1 MKQLNLIVKEYFR
14 SFDEVEGGEKKRYE
28 GKGRHRNWIFPPL
41 SVREIAKEIFDQVRC
56 SASVKEYVKLPSIS
70 GEHLWRDLDLL
81 AGHEDNPE
89 RHLLGRIDRT
99 LTVAGRSVL
108 AVEIAHPHR
117 SRAAIEEKQEAVRML
132 LAKKERADRL
142 RSHLKR
148 IGQGEERRALVW
160 GAYSPMRDLSFL
172 SSLNRFFYQ
181 ARAGRRG
188 MRRWYNLI
196 DFDSTSSA
204 WSLQVFKRFKEVVP
218 LFGFFSFLV
227 FGAVWASNKGRAAW
241 GMVFLFLLA
250 IGLLITYVVKG
261 YLAYGERILSV
272 VVAGMQAWQS
282 LVQEAE
288 KVSEL
293 IASDPDLEKRYGK
306 HLVKTRSLLA
316 FSIEE
321 EEGQMIDLLRRL
333 PLQNWSYFFSH
344 AGRLLTLRALFE
356 EHKACLGEMIYELGY
371 LDVRLS
377 TATLLEEGRQ
387 GKGKNGYVFSEVL
400 EGKQP
405 KIEGREIWHPILSP
419 EEAVPNDIVMG
430 GEVDPRTILITG
442 PNAGGKSTYILAL
455 AAEVVMSQ
463 SLGIASAKKFV
474 HSVIDDLVTYVNPT
488 QNLAK
493 GLSLAE
499 AGFEMLKLHKKR
511 IEKSEGVVLAIVDEI
526 LNGVDPEVA
535 KRYSE
540 QILRGRHEKYAH
552 LLSVITTHYM
562 NLPKLAN
569 QLDRFVNKKVE
580 VHISG
585 RFIDYTY
592 KILEGVSDQN
602 IVGKML
608 ENKDLI

>member
-1 MKQLNLIVKEYFR
+1 MKQLDLIVKEYFR
-14 SFDEVEGGEKKRYE
+14 SFLEVEGGEKKRYK
-28 GKGRHRNWIFPPL
+28 GKGRHRKWIFAPL
-41 SVREIAKEIFDQVRC
+41 SAREIAKEIFDQVRC
-56 SASVKEYVKLPSIS
+56 SASVKEYVKMPSIV

-81 AGHEDNPE
+81 AGHEGSPE

-117 SRAAIEEKQEAVRML
+117 SLAAIEEKQEGIRML
-132 LAKKERADRL
+132 LAKKEMADRL
-142 RSHLKR
+142 RSHLKKV
-148 IGQGEERRALVW
+148 GQGEERRALIW

-181 ARAGRRG
+181 VRLGGRGIRRG
-188 MRRWYNLI
+188 HNMVA
-196 DFDSTSSA
+196 FDSKSSA
-204 WSLQVFKRFKEVVP
+204 WSLQVLKRLKELWP
-218 LFGFFSFLV
+218 FFGGFLLFVSWEISLSNDGM
-227 FGAVWASNKGRAAW
+227 AVWTA
-241 GMVFLFLLA
+241 FLFLVVVVL
-250 IGLLITYVVKG
+250 IISGLKSH
-261 YLAYGERILSV
+261 LAYGKRILSV
-272 VVAGMQAWQS
+272 VVAGMREWQS
-282 LVQEAE
+282 LVQEAA

-306 HLVKTRSLLA
+306 HLVKTRSLLS
-316 FSIEE
+316 FSIKE
-321 EEGQMIDLLRRL
+321 EEGQMIDLLKRL
-333 PLQNWSYFFSH
+333 PLQKWSYLFSH

-356 EHKACLGEMIYELGY
+356 EHKACFGEMIYELGY

-387 GKGKNGYVFSEVL
+387 GKGKNGYVLSEVL

-405 KIEGREIWHPILSP
+405 KVEGREIWHPLLSP

-474 HSVIDDLVTYVNPT
+474 HSLIDDLITYVNPT
-488 QNLAK
+488 QNLAQ

-511 IEKSEGVVLAIVDEI
+511 IEESKGVVLAIVDEI

-569 QLDRFVNKKVE
+569 QLDRFVNKRVE
-580 VHISG
+580 VDIVG
-585 RFIDYTY
+585 DEIGYTY
-592 KILEGVSDQN
+592 TISDGVSDQN
-602 IVGKML
+602 IVERLLRKKGVL
-608 ENKDLI
+608 E